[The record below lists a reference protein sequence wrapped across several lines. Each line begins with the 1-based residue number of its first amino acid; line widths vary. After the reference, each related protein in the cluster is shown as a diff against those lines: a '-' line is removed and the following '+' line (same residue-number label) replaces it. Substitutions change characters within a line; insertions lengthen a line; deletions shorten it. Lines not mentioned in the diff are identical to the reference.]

1 MQRPGEDELTRRWTI
16 GRATAVGLTAGL
28 LALLLWPL
36 YAAWHDRILWPFA
49 AALAVAALCGTWI
62 LLALAVDLIVHRRGA
77 RVRAIRAF
85 DLAVGLLLAGPAL
98 LQLNAMF
105 E

>member
-1 MQRPGEDELTRRWTI
+1 MIRRLWTI
-16 GRATAVGLTAGL
+16 GRATAVGVSAGL
-28 LALLLWPL
+28 IALLLWPF
-36 YAAWHDRILWPFA
+36 YAAWHERVLWPFA
-49 AALAVAALCGTWI
+49 AALAVAALCGLSI
-62 LLALAVDLIVHRRGA
+62 LLTLAIDLLVHRRGA

-98 LQLNAMF
+98 VQLKLMF